1 MPVDYQL
8 ELRQLR
14 YFIAVA
20 ENLHFRKAAEQLFI
34 SQPGLSRQIQQ
45 LEENIGVTLFE
56 RHNRKVEL
64 TTAGSYLYNEVDI
77 LLKNLKSIIHH
88 TQLVDT
94 GHEGNLRL
102 GYVGSAMHSTIPK
115 MFLTIREHYP
125 KVLFD
130 LKEMDNKEQIKG
142 LLSFDI
148 DLGFVRLE
156 RVPKQLE
163 LLPLFTETF
172 SLVLPIDHHIT
183 EENFKGLSELVDE
196 KFILFDPS
204 YSESY
209 YEKVMRLFDEAGFA
223 PQIAHQTIH
232 ASSIYRLV
240 ENNFGVSIVPSSLQS
255 GYDMNVKFIELKQT
269 TERTTLSL
277 VWNQEN
283 RNPIL
288 SLILRLFQS
297 QE

>member
-1 MPVDYQL
+1 MPADYQL
-8 ELRQLR
+8 EFRQLR
-14 YFIAVA
+14 YFTAVA
-20 ENLHFRKAAEQLFI
+20 EHLHFRKAAEQLFI

-45 LEENIGVTLFE
+45 LEENIGVPLFK

-64 TTAGSYLYNEVDI
+64 TTAGAYMYQEVDI
-77 LLKNLKSIIHH
+77 LLKNLKSVIHH
-88 TQLVDT
+88 TQLIDK

-102 GYVGSAMHSTIPK
+102 GYVGSAMQSAIPD
-115 MFLTIREHYP
+115 MLLTIREHYP

-148 DLGFVRLE
+148 DVGFVRLE

-163 LLPLFTETF
+163 MLSLLTETF
-172 SLVLPIDHHIT
+172 SLVLPADHHIT
-183 EENFKGLSELVDE
+183 KRNFKGLSQIADE

-209 YEKVMRLFDEAGFA
+209 YEKVMRLFDEAGFV

-255 GYDMNVKFIELKQT
+255 GYNMNVKFIELKNT
-269 TERTTLSL
+269 PERTTLSL
-277 VWNQEN
+277 VWNHEN

-288 SLILRLFQS
+288 SLILELFQAP
-297 QE
+297 